1 MSQKREPSVYFELE
15 SIHGAWL
22 SGTKV
27 MFFCRARGITQAQLA
42 KALGITPVSFSQAV
56 ARNNFNM
63 DYLRRIAEALDVS
76 VVQLF
81 ELEATFKCPHCGHE
95 IKLKIE

>member
-1 MSQKREPSVYFELE
+1 MAKSDLRIKEL
-15 SIHGAWL
+15 
-22 SGTKV
+22 
-27 MFFCRARGITQAQLA
+27 CRARGITQAQLA

-81 ELEATFKCPHCGHE
+81 EPEATFKCPHCGHE